1 MGIGPPIGRAT
12 TRYRVSLGA
21 FKEELKEESKG
32 ELKEESKQV
41 SLQALLVI
49 SD

>member
-1 MGIGPPIGRAT
+1 MAIGPPIGRAT
-12 TRYRVSLGA
+12 NRYRVSLGA
-21 FKEELKEESKG
+21 FKATLKE

-41 SLQALLVI
+41 SLQALLVV